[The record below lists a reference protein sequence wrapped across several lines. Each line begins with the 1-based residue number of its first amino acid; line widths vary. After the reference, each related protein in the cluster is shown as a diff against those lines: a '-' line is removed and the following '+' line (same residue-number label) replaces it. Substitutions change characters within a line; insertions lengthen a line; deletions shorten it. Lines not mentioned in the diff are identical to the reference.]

1 MDLCASRVT
10 ACASPHARLRMRVSA
25 CASPHARLRMR
36 VSVEIFLLAHR
47 VLGRRRR
54 VKVVE
59 EGVVVGID
67 EDLRAARVGLSSVG
81 HRERAHRVRDLCT

>member
-1 MDLCASRVT
+1 MDLCASRVI
-10 ACASPHARLRMRVSA
+10 ACASPHARLRMRISA
-25 CASPHARLRMR
+25 RASLWRFL
-36 VSVEIFLLAHR
+36 LLAHR

>member
-1 MDLCASRVT
+1 MHAWVQNTCGKNGSMRI
-10 ACASPHARLRMRVSA
+10 ACHCMRVSA

-54 VKVVE
+54 VE